1 MYLEGSDQHRG
12 WFQSSLLLSL
22 SSNGAPPYK
31 TVLTHGFM
39 VDEDREKIS
48 KSKQGQAAY
57 DKPQTADVYVKKWGA
72 DVLRLWVA
80 SQDYRNDIVVS
91 EKRIEKVGETYRILR
106 NALRYQLSN
115 LYDFDPAKHSMPDAQ
130 LTGLD
135 RWILSEFARLEAEL
149 LPAYEAY
156 EFHAVYQKLSQ
167 FAAVELSAIYHDAV
181 KDRLYTDAANSPR
194 RRSTQTALH
203 RMVTQLCEMLSP
215 ILVFTA
221 DEAWE
226 FVPGRSTDAPHVHLA
241 KWSPTTLT
249 RSETEE
255 TAWRRLFEIREH
267 ALPHLE
273 KARQAKT
280 IGKALDAR
288 LTLTGS
294 NPILNDGQA
303 HRESLRE
310 LLNVSQLEVQFAPT
324 GGEPALNVHVAK
336 AAGQKCERC
345 WHWEED
351 IGRVAAHPT
360 LCGRCVEAVS
370 QQV

>member
-1 MYLEGSDQHRG
+1 
-12 WFQSSLLLSL
+12 
-22 SSNGAPPYK
+22 
-31 TVLTHGFM
+31 
-39 VDEDREKIS
+39 
-48 KSKQGQAAY
+48 
-57 DKPQTADVYVKKWGA
+57 
-72 DVLRLWVA
+72 
-80 SQDYRNDIVVS
+80 
-91 EKRIEKVGETYRILR
+91 
-106 NALRYQLSN
+106 
-115 LYDFDPAKHSMPDAQ
+115 

-135 RWILSEFARLEAEL
+135 RWILGEFARLEDEI

-181 KDRLYTDAANSPR
+181 KDRLYTDPANSPR

-203 RMVTQLCEMLSP
+203 RMVTQLCQMLSP

-226 FVPGRSTDAPHVHLA
+226 FVPGRPKDAPHVHLA
-241 KWSPTTLT
+241 TWEPTTLT

-255 TAWRRLFEIREH
+255 TTWRRHFEIREH
-267 ALPHLE
+267 VLPHLE

-288 LTLTGS
+288 LTLAGS
-294 NPILNDGQA
+294 NLMLNDGQA

-310 LLNVSQLEVQFAPT
+310 LLNVSQLEVHFAPA
-324 GGEPALNVHVAK
+324 GGEPTLNVSVAK

-351 IGRVAAHPT
+351 VGRVAANPT
-360 LCGRCVEAVS
+360 ICGRCVEAVS
-370 QQV
+370 QIRKFKVQSSKFTQHVSRFTFHASPKNKVPSPPPIGREGFTTGRGVTLRRYHYGEVTTSTPAQPSMAVWISDALIPKPTPTSLEQNRSRTA